1 MGNVWECVSLRGLG
15 GFTHVQ
21 AYDVLGYVEGN
32 LSLAKD
38 MNPALRRV
46 IQILAHSS
54 KAILEN
60 GVIDSNLGNGYA
72 KPQQTSILAGDSL
85 GDDASGA

>member
-21 AYDVLGYVEGN
+21 AFDVLGYVEGN

-46 IQILAHSS
+46 I
-54 KAILEN
+54 
-60 GVIDSNLGNGYA
+60 
-72 KPQQTSILAGDSL
+72 
-85 GDDASGA
+85 